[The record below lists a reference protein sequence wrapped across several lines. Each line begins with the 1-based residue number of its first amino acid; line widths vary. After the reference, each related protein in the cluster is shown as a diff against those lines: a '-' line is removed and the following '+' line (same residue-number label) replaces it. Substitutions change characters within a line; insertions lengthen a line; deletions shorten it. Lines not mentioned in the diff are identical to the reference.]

1 MNEINKE
8 EKKEENNNIIN
19 INTQQLEKEI
29 QEQIKKYVI
38 EEHNT

>member
-1 MNEINKE
+1 MNSINKE
-8 EKKEENNNIIN
+8 EKKEENNNIN